1 VTCRA
6 GLPCNVMSKRVQA
19 FLRVVKGCAGKVA
32 NRDVSW
38 LRYCIATSKFDS
50 GLVSERLR
58 VGRTSA
64 SRLLPNRMLRRRRG
78 LQGAPVKCSMLRDE
92 LFAWFV
98 DIRASLATRI
108 SPRFVLLK
116 ARQIADVIV
125 QEQVKSKAFVAMP
138 KINAAWLM
146 RWKKDKGI
154 VFRKPNLRFKVSRPV
169 LLARVKATWCNV
181 LRVRY
186 LAAALIGSDLA
197 DRCYGVD
204 EKPIHFNE
212 SGSKAERIRAV
223 SGCPA
228 PLPALLTLF
237 YFIFTLVVFCL
248 REAGL
253 TVF

>member
-1 VTCRA
+1 VTCRS
-6 GLPCNVMSKRVQA
+6 GLPCSVILKRVQA
-19 FLRVVKGCAGKVA
+19 FLRVVKGCDGKVEK
-32 NRDVSW
+32 RHVEW
-38 LRYCIATSKFDS
+38 LRYCISTSKFDS
-50 GLVSERLR
+50 GLVAERLR

-78 LQGAPVKCSMLRDE
+78 LQGAPVKCSILRDE

-125 QEQVKSKAFVAMP
+125 EEQVRTKAFVAMP

-146 RWKKDKGI
+146 RFKKDKGI
-154 VFRKPNLRFKVSRPV
+154 VFRKPNLRYKVSRPV
-169 LLARVKATWCNV
+169 LLARVKATWCNL

-186 LAAALIGSDLA
+186 FASRLIGSDLA

-223 SGCPA
+223 SDCTV
-228 PLPALLTLF
+228 PLIPLCFFFDCCMFRELGMTLF
-237 YFIFTLVVFCL
+237 L
-248 REAGL
+248 RHS
-253 TVF
+253 V